1 MGLSNDLV
9 SQFVKVTKDT
19 DEKKRN
25 TTVYGT
31 LVKVD
36 DTVCVMLD
44 GSEVVTPVSTLADCN
59 EGDRVM
65 INIDNHNATII
76 GNITSP
82 SARVDDVTDMGDR
95 IEANEAEINNL
106 YANRITTD
114 YLKTNYAEIGA
125 LNAANVKITNLE
137 ARSASIEELKADKAD
152 IDKLDTK
159 YASIGE
165 LTSVKADITSL
176 NSKYVDINF
185 ANIGQANI
193 KEFFSKSG
201 MIESLDIKDGHI
213 TGKLVAIEID
223 GDLIQAGSIV
233 ADKLVIRTEDG
244 LLYKLNI
251 DALNDAHLTIPEDT
265 ESLKNG
271 LHGALILDKT
281 IVADKIKVSDLVAFG
296 ATIGGFKIDSDSVHS
311 VVKESID
318 NTTRGIYM
326 DNDGQLNVGD
336 ASNFIKFYRYG
347 NYQQLTEE
355 PLNWST
361 TYRSYFSKINDKYVR
376 LSSDTAPT
384 FEAGKYY
391 EAFYKLAVSADEVR
405 FGSNRKNLK
414 EALDEVANSSISDVD
429 VEYCKSASSTELLER
444 VKVEG
449 IKEARQRDLKGDN
462 VSIKLQSDNL
472 LLLPY
477 DNNFSNTRPS
487 SDETVTS
494 HGVTFKSNPDG
505 SVSIWGTASE
515 RTNYS
520 LRNYHDS
527 PSKTTRIFV
536 KQGTY
541 TLGINTI
548 NESKRGSVRIYSNKY
563 TGPGTVAIYNGAPQT
578 FTLDADSESDLATFG
593 ITVTPDFR
601 NVTEDSPVIAYPIFN
616 EGTTLKDFTTP
627 KHKSFTDLT
636 SFIPKQ
642 NCIVSINEVDGQL
655 LLDEND
661 TVIINNSLSSIYVDA
676 GLKYRVVLSVFL
688 NPKWTTS
695 SPKWEEGSYIWSR
708 TKITNADNTVSYS
721 DPVCIIGQ
729 GIKSITEQYYLSTSE
744 VEPTN
749 GDWGN
754 AQPAWSSGRYIWTRS
769 FITWSDNTTSTTD
782 PTLAHAINDAN
793 SNADRASS
801 DAGKANDAAE
811 DAKEIANQAYSEISK
826 LNDSIKNLV
835 VGKDGST
842 LMTQTPDGWQFNFG
856 NFKETIDDIGKKT
869 AYVHIDETVD
879 GNPKIELGKADNK
892 SKLVLTNEDI
902 QFVVGSEVP
911 TKVTSEGLDTDKIKV
926 DNEFAMGRFVWKNR
940 KNGNLGLSWKGV
952 KS

>member
-1 MGLSNDLV
+1 MIADL
-9 SQFVKVTKDT
+9 
-19 DEKKRN
+19 
-25 TTVYGT
+25 
-31 LVKVD
+31 
-36 DTVCVMLD
+36 
-44 GSEVVTPVSTLADCN
+44 
-59 EGDRVM
+59 
-65 INIDNHNATII
+65 I
-76 GNITSP
+76 
-82 SARVDDVTDMGDR
+82 
-95 IEANEAEINNL
+95 
-106 YANRITTD
+106 
-114 YLKTNYAEIGA
+114 
-125 LNAANVKITNLE
+125 
-137 ARSASIEELKADKAD
+137 
-152 IDKLDTK
+152 
-159 YASIGE
+159 
-165 LTSVKADITSL
+165 
-176 NSKYVDINF
+176 
-185 ANIGQANI
+185 
-193 KEFFSKSG
+193 
-201 MIESLDIKDGHI
+201 IKDGHI

-296 ATIGGFKIDSDSVHS
+296 ATIGGFKIDSDSIHS

-347 NYQQLTEE
+347 NYQPLTDK
-355 PLNWST
+355 PSNWET
-361 TYRSYFSKINDKYVR
+361 TYRSYFSKIDDKYVR

-384 FEAGKYY
+384 FEADKYY

-405 FGSNRKNLK
+405 FGSNRKNLQ

-429 VEYCKSASSTELLER
+429 VEYCKSLSSTELLDR

-449 IKEARQRDLKGDN
+449 IKTVSQQDLKGDS

-477 DNNFSNTRPS
+477 DNNFSNSMPS
-487 SDETVTS
+487 SDETVTA
-494 HGVTFKSNPDG
+494 HGVTFKPNPDG
-505 SVSIWGTASE
+505 SVSIWGTASKQ
-515 RTNYS
+515 TNYS
-520 LRNYHDS
+520 LRNYHNS

-541 TLGINTI
+541 TLGINTT
-548 NESKRGSVRIYSNKY
+548 NESKPGIVRIYSNKY
-563 TGPGTVAIYNGAPQT
+563 KGPVAIYNGAPQT
-578 FTLDADSESDLATFG
+578 FTIDADSDDTLGTFVTFG
-593 ITVTPDFR
+593 ITVTTAFR

-616 EGTTLKDFTTP
+616 EGTKLKDFTTP
-627 KHKSFTDLT
+627 KYKSLTDLT

-642 NCIVSINEVDGQL
+642 NCIVSINGVAGNL

-661 TVIINNSLSSIYVDA
+661 TVISNDSLSSIQVDA
-676 GLKYRVVLSVFL
+676 GLQYRVVLSVL
-688 NPKWTTS
+688 LDPQWTTS
-695 SPKWEEGSYIWSR
+695 SPKWEEGLYIWSR
-708 TKITNADNTVSYS
+708 TKIANADNTVSYS

-744 VEPTN
+744 VEPTD

-782 PTLAHAINDAN
+782 PILAHAINDAN
-793 SNADRASS
+793 SNADQALS

-811 DAKEIANQAYSEISK
+811 DAKEVANQAYSEISK

-869 AYVHIDETVD
+869 AYVHIDETD
-879 GNPKIELGKADNK
+879 SGNPKIELGKADNK

>member
-31 LVKVD
+31 LVKYG
-36 DTVCVMLD
+36 DTVFVMLD
-44 GSEVVTPVSTLADCN
+44 GSEVITPVSTLADCN

-65 INIDNHNATII
+65 VNIDSHNATII

-82 SARVDDVTDMGDR
+82 SARIDDVTDMGNR
-95 IEANEAEINNL
+95 IEANEAEINNI

-114 YLKTNYAEIGA
+114 YLKANYAEIGA
-125 LNAANVKITNLE
+125 LDAANAKITKLE

-152 IDKLDTK
+152 IDKLDAK
-159 YASIGE
+159 YASIDE
-165 LTSVKADITSL
+165 LDVVKANITSL
-176 NSKYVDINF
+176 DSKYVNIDYANVGEESIRKFYAKFGMMGDVTIN
-185 ANIGQANI
+185 NGKVTGTLVGVTI
-193 KEFFSKSG
+193 K
-201 MIESLDIKDGHI
+201 
-213 TGKLVAIEID
+213 
-223 GDLIQAGSIV
+223 GDLIEGGTIV
-233 ADKLVIRTEDG
+233 ADKLIIRTQNG
-244 LLYKLNI
+244 LLYKLNAEALG
-251 DALNDAHLTIPEDT
+251 DAGLAQIEDKT
-265 ESLKNG
+265 TLQNG
-271 LHGALILDKT
+271 LHGAIINDKT
-281 IVADKIKVSDLVAFG
+281 IVANKINVSDLVAFG
-296 ATIGGFKIDSDSVHS
+296 ATIGGFKIDIDSIHS
-311 VVKESID
+311 AVKESID

-336 ASNFIKFYRYG
+336 ASNFIKFYRDG

-355 PLNWST
+355 PSNWKT
-361 TYRSYFSKINDKYVR
+361 TYRSYFSKIDDKYVR

-405 FGSNRKNLK
+405 FGSNRKNLQ

-429 VEYCKSASSTELLER
+429 VEYCKSLSSTELIEL

-449 IKEARQRDLKGDN
+449 IKTASQKDLKGN
-462 VSIKLQSDNL
+462 SVSIKLQSDNL

-477 DNNFSNTRPS
+477 DNNFSNSMPS
-487 SDETVTS
+487 SDETVTAN
-494 HGVTFKSNPDG
+494 GVTFKPNPDG
-505 SVSIWGTASE
+505 SVSIWGTASD

-520 LRNYHDS
+520 LRNYHNS

-541 TLGINTI
+541 TLGINTT
-548 NESKRGSVRIYSNKY
+548 NEPKAGSVRIYSNKY
-563 TGPGTVAIYNGAPQT
+563 KGKDAIYNSKPQT
-578 FTLDADSESDLATFG
+578 FTLDESSESTLGTFG
-593 ITVTPDFR
+593 ITVTTDFR

-616 EGTTLKDFTTP
+616 EGTILKDFTTP
-627 KHKSFTDLT
+627 KHKSLTDSA

-642 NCIVSINEVDGQL
+642 NCIVSINSNVEHL
-655 LLDEND
+655 LLDENN
-661 TVIINNSLSSIYVDA
+661 TVITNNSLSTIYVDA
-676 GLKYRVVLSVFL
+676 GLKYRVVISVFL

-708 TKITNADNTVSYS
+708 TKITNAENKVSYS

-782 PTLAHAINDAN
+782 PILAHAINDAN
-793 SNADRASS
+793 SNADQALS

-811 DAKEIANQAYSEISK
+811 DAKEVANQAYSEISK

-869 AYVHIDETVD
+869 AYVHIDETD
-879 GNPKIELGKADNK
+879 SGNPKIELGKADNK

>member
-1 MGLSNDLV
+1 MSLSTDLV
-9 SQFVKVTKDT
+9 SQFVKATNDTQTK
-19 DEKKRN
+19 KKE
-25 TTVYGT
+25 TSMKGKVVKIKDDSGT
-31 LVKVD
+31 ASYYVKI
-36 DTVCVMLD
+36 D
-44 GSEVVTPVSTLADCN
+44 GSDMLTPINALTDM
-59 EGDRVM
+59 EDGDRVVVE
-65 INIDNHNATII
+65 IENHTATVT

-82 SARVDDVTDMGDR
+82 SARTADLKDAKDKIVANTADIGSIKADYVKTGV
-95 IEANEAEINNL
+95 IEAINGEITNL
-106 YANRITTD
+106 ETKDANIEKLVAQKATID
-114 YLKTNYAEIGA
+114 D
-125 LNAANVKITNLE
+125 LNAANAEIKD
-137 ARSASIEELKADKAD
+137 LKANKAD
-152 IDKLDTK
+152 IDSLD
-159 YASIGE
+159 
-165 LTSVKADITSL
+165 
-176 NSKYVDINF
+176 SKYVDINF
-185 ANIGQANI
+185 ANIEQANI
-193 KEFFSKSG
+193 REFFSKSG
-201 MIESLDIKDGHI
+201 MIDGLTIKDGHI

-223 GDLIQAGSIV
+223 GDLIQAG
-233 ADKLVIRTEDG
+233 
-244 LLYKLNI
+244 
-251 DALNDAHLTIPEDT
+251 
-265 ESLKNG
+265 
-271 LHGALILDKT
+271 T
-281 IVADKIKVSDLVAFG
+281 IVADRLIFKDDTNPENTLYYALNKEVLESKGLLDKVDLSTISEGLHGEIINDKTITANKIEVSDLEAFG
-296 ATIGGFKIDSDSVHS
+296 ATIGGFKIDSDSIHS

-347 NYQQLTEE
+347 NYKPLTDE
-355 PLNWST
+355 PSNWGT
-361 TYRSYFSKINDKYVR
+361 TYRSYFSKIDDKYVR

-405 FGSNRKNLK
+405 FGSNRKNLQ

-429 VEYCKSASSTELLER
+429 VEYCKSLSSTELLEL

-449 IKEARQRDLKGDN
+449 IKTASQKDLKRN
-462 VSIKLQSDNL
+462 SVSIKLQSDNL

-477 DNNFSNTRPS
+477 DNNFSNSMPS

-494 HGVTFKSNPDG
+494 HGVTFKPNPDG

-520 LRNYHDS
+520 LRNYYNS

-541 TLGINTI
+541 TLGINTT
-548 NESKRGSVRIYSNKY
+548 NEPKAGSVRIYSNKY
-563 TGPGTVAIYNGAPQT
+563 KGKVAIYNSEPQT
-578 FTLDADSESDLATFG
+578 FTLDESSESTLGTFG
-593 ITVTPDFR
+593 ITVTTDFR

-616 EGTTLKDFTTP
+616 EGTILKDFTTP
-627 KHKSFTDLT
+627 KHKSLTDSA

-642 NCIVSINEVDGQL
+642 NCIVSINGNVEHL
-655 LLDEND
+655 LLDENN
-661 TVIINNSLSSIYVDA
+661 TVITNNSLSTIYVDA
-676 GLKYRVVLSVFL
+676 ILQYRVVLSVFL

-708 TKITNADNTVSYS
+708 TKITNAENKISYS

-754 AQPAWSSGRYIWTRS
+754 AQPAWSSGCYIWTRS

-782 PTLAHAINDAN
+782 PILAHAINDAN
-793 SNADRASS
+793 SNADQALS

-811 DAKEIANQAYSEISK
+811 DAKEVANQAYSEISK

-869 AYVHIDETVD
+869 AYVHIDETD
-879 GNPKIELGKADNK
+879 SGNPKIELGKADNK
-892 SKLVLTNEDI
+892 SKLALTNEDI

>member
-1 MGLSNDLV
+1 MSLSADLI
-9 SQFVKVTKDT
+9 SQFVKATNDSESK
-19 DEKKRN
+19 ERN
-25 TTVYGT
+25 NIVYGT
-31 LVKVD
+31 VVSVGDEKFVL
-36 DTVCVMLD
+36 LD
-44 GSEVVTPVSTLADCN
+44 GNDEASGQLTPISTVTDLVV
-59 EGDRVM
+59 GDRVC
-65 INIDNHNATII
+65 
-76 GNITSP
+76 
-82 SARVDDVTDMGDR
+82 V
-95 IEANEAEINNL
+95 EINNHKAIVSGNMTAPNERSNL
-106 YANRITTD
+106 GANGKTLKIDDLIAGRIDTD
-114 YLKTNYAEIGA
+114 LLVAASGEFGKIQSKYAEIKDLDVENLTA
-125 LNAANVKITNLE
+125 KYADIDTLKAKTAFITNLE
-137 ARSASIEELKADKAD
+137 GGSIHFNCANFDETTFESFFARSGIIKDL
-152 IDKLDTK
+152 
-159 YASIGE
+159 
-165 LTSVKADITSL
+165 
-176 NSKYVDINF
+176 DING
-185 ANIGQANI
+185 ATV
-193 KEFFSKSG
+193 S
-201 MIESLDIKDGHI
+201 
-213 TGKLVAIEID
+213 GKLVGVTIK
-223 GDLIQAGSIV
+223 GDLIEGGTIV
-233 ADKLVIRTEDG
+233 ADKLIIRTQNG
-244 LLYKLNI
+244 LLYKLNAEPLG
-251 DALNDAHLTIPEDT
+251 DAGLAQIEDKT
-265 ESLKNG
+265 TLQNG
-271 LHGALILDKT
+271 LHGAIINDKT
-281 IVADKIKVSDLVAFG
+281 IVANKINVGDLVAFD
-296 ATIGGFKIDSDSVHS
+296 ATIAGFNIKKDTTIDGKPGRLYSGSKGSIDSDATPGVYL
-311 VVKESID
+311 D
-318 NTTRGIYM
+318 DT
-326 DNDGQLNVGD
+326 GQLNVGD
-336 ASNFIKFYRYG
+336 ASNFIKFYRDYKL
-347 NYQQLTEE
+347 LTVE
-355 PLNWST
+355 PSNWNT
-361 TYRSYFSKINDKYVR
+361 TYRSYFSKIDDEYVR

-384 FEAGKYY
+384 FEADKYY
-391 EAFYKLAVSADEVR
+391 ETFYKLAVSADEVR
-405 FGSNRKNLK
+405 FGSSKKNLQT
-414 EALDEVANSSISDVD
+414 ALDEVANSSISDVD
-429 VEYCKSASSTELLER
+429 VEYCKSLSSTELLEL

-449 IKEARQRDLKGDN
+449 IKTASQKDLKRN
-462 VSIKLQSDNL
+462 SVSIKLQSDNL

-477 DNNFSNTRPS
+477 DNNFSNSMPS
-487 SDETVTS
+487 SDETVTLN
-494 HGVTFKSNPDG
+494 GVTFKPNPDG
-505 SVSIWGTASE
+505 SVSIWGTASD

-541 TLGINTI
+541 TLGINTT
-548 NESKRGSVRIYSNKY
+548 NEPKAGSVRIYSNKY
-563 TGPGTVAIYNGAPQT
+563 KGKDAIYNSKPQT
-578 FTLDADSESDLATFG
+578 FTLDESSESTLGTFG
-593 ITVTPDFR
+593 ITVTTDFR

-616 EGTTLKDFTTP
+616 EGTILKDFTTP
-627 KHKSFTDLT
+627 KHKSLTDSA

-642 NCIVSINEVDGQL
+642 NCIVSINGNVEHL
-655 LLDEND
+655 LLDENN
-661 TVIINNSLSSIYVDA
+661 TVITNNSLSTIYVDA

-708 TKITNADNTVSYS
+708 TKIANAENKVSYS

-782 PTLAHAINDAN
+782 PILAHAINDAN
-793 SNADRASS
+793 SNAYQASS

-811 DAKEIANQAYSEISK
+811 DAKEVANQAYSEISK

-869 AYVHIDETVD
+869 AYVHIDETD
-879 GNPKIELGKADNK
+879 AGNPKIELGKADNE

>member
-1 MGLSNDLV
+1 MSLSTDLV
-9 SQFVKVTKDT
+9 SQFVKATNDTQTKKKETSMKGKVVKIKDDSGNTSYYVKIDGSDKLTPINALTDMEDGDRVVVEIENHTATVTGNITAPSARGLDLDDTNERLKAATADIGTIRADYIKTGDLEAANARITSLESKDAYIENLVA
-19 DEKKRN
+19 DKASVNDLKVVNADINSLKANKADIKSVEANYVNIDFSNIHDAEIEKFYSKFGMMEEVVISN
-25 TTVYGT
+25 GKVTGT
-31 LVKVD
+31 LV
-36 DTVCVMLD
+36 
-44 GSEVVTPVSTLADCN
+44 GVT
-59 EGDRVM
+59 
-65 INIDNHNATII
+65 IN
-76 GNITSP
+76 
-82 SARVDDVTDMGDR
+82 
-95 IEANEAEINNL
+95 
-106 YANRITTD
+106 
-114 YLKTNYAEIGA
+114 
-125 LNAANVKITNLE
+125 
-137 ARSASIEELKADKAD
+137 
-152 IDKLDTK
+152 
-159 YASIGE
+159 
-165 LTSVKADITSL
+165 
-176 NSKYVDINF
+176 
-185 ANIGQANI
+185 
-193 KEFFSKSG
+193 
-201 MIESLDIKDGHI
+201 
-213 TGKLVAIEID
+213 
-223 GDLIQAGSIV
+223 GDLIQAGTLV
-233 ADKLVIRTEDG
+233 ADKLIIRTKDG
-244 LLYKLNI
+244 LLYKLNAEALG
-251 DALNDAHLTIPEDT
+251 DAGLAQIEDKT
-265 ESLKNG
+265 ALQNG
-271 LHGALILDKT
+271 LHGAIINDKT
-281 IVADKIKVSDLVAFG
+281 IVAKKINVSDLVAFG
-296 ATIGGFKIDSDSVHS
+296 ATIGGFKIDSDSIHS
-311 VVKESID
+311 VVKESVN

-336 ASNFIKFYRYG
+336 AFNFIKFYRDG
-347 NYQQLTEE
+347 NYKLLTVE
-355 PLNWST
+355 PSNWST
-361 TYRSYFSKINDKYVR
+361 TYRSYFSKIDDKYVR

-391 EAFYKLAVSADEVR
+391 EAFYKLSVSADEVR
-405 FGSNRKNLK
+405 FGSNRKNLQ

-429 VEYCKSASSTELLER
+429 VEYCKSLSSTELLEL

-449 IKEARQRDLKGDN
+449 IKTASQKDLKGN
-462 VSIKLQSDNL
+462 SVSIKLQSDNL

-477 DNNFSNTRPS
+477 DNNFSNSMPS
-487 SDETVTS
+487 SDETVTAN
-494 HGVTFKSNPDG
+494 GVTFKPNPDG
-505 SVSIWGTASE
+505 SVSIWGTASKQ
-515 RTNYS
+515 TNYS

-541 TLGINTI
+541 TLGINTT
-548 NESKRGSVRIYSNKY
+548 NESKAGSVRVYSNKY
-563 TGPGTVAIYNGAPQT
+563 KGTVAIYNGKPQT
-578 FTLDADSESDLATFG
+578 FTLDKDSESDPGTFG
-593 ITVTPDFR
+593 ITVTPAFR

-627 KHKSFTDLT
+627 KHKSLTDSA

-642 NCIVSINEVDGQL
+642 NCTVSINSNVEHL
-655 LLDEND
+655 LLDENY
-661 TVIINNSLSSIYVDA
+661 TVINNNSLSTICVDA
-676 GLKYRVVLSVFL
+676 ILQYRVVLSVFL

-708 TKITNADNTVSYS
+708 TKITNAENKISYS

-782 PTLAHAINDAN
+782 PILAHAINDAN
-793 SNADRASS
+793 SNADQALS

-811 DAKEIANQAYSEISK
+811 DAKEVANQAYSEISK

-869 AYVHIDETVD
+869 AYVHIDETD
-879 GNPKIELGKADNK
+879 SGNPKIELGKADNK